1 MDWNWFFSSFA
12 QSSAAIVGI
21 FGAFL
26 ITKIL
31 NNQALF
37 SQKNSRAKDV
47 IVECKRVIDLSKNR
61 YFNWYNKHKNKEE
74 YEKLIEMLKEGSDLS
89 ATEFY
94 SELNFSIFTPKDD
107 IVQKIQIII
116 NNYEEEKRKKEE
128 ELRQRASIYAARN
141 LGRIYAESMP
151 YEIRLP
157 TNVNL
162 IGELNKE
169 RELIDKTLGDVKHH
183 IRMAQN
189 MINEISGNPE
199 CSSLITKMLVFV
211 GFLFFFGVIYPLS
224 FLPVNIGKDISLS
237 FDFYVIISNFFSMK
251 GFFLIL
257 LSIVFYS
264 ILITFFLL
272 NIKLKY
278 SNELISELMECEKL
292 SSYSE
297 YFAIME
303 ENKKNNESNI
313 SQE

>member
-1 MDWNWFFSSFA
+1 
-12 QSSAAIVGI
+12 
-21 FGAFL
+21 
-26 ITKIL
+26 
-31 NNQALF
+31 
-37 SQKNSRAKDV
+37 
-47 IVECKRVIDLSKNR
+47 
-61 YFNWYNKHKNKEE
+61 
-74 YEKLIEMLKEGSDLS
+74 
-89 ATEFY
+89 
-94 SELNFSIFTPKDD
+94 
-107 IVQKIQIII
+107 
-116 NNYEEEKRKKEE
+116 
-128 ELRQRASIYAARN
+128 
-141 LGRIYAESMP
+141 MP

-157 TNVNL
+157 TNINL

-199 CSSLITKMLVFV
+199 CSGLITKMLMFV

-224 FLPVNIGKDISLS
+224 FLPVNIGKEINLS
-237 FDFYVIISNFFSMK
+237 FDFYVIISNLFSMK

-297 YFAIME
+297 YFVIME
-303 ENKKNNESNI
+303 ENKKKNESNI
-313 SQE
+313 TQE

>member
-37 SQKNSRAKDV
+37 SQKNSRAKNV
-47 IVECKRVIDLSKNR
+47 IVECKRVMDLSKNR
-61 YFNWYNKHKNKEE
+61 YFNWYNKHKNEEE
-74 YEKLIEMLKEGSDLS
+74 YKKLIEMLKEGSDLS

-107 IVQKIQIII
+107 VIQKIQIIK
-116 NNYEEEKRKKEE
+116 NNYKEEKRKKEE
-128 ELRQRASIYAARN
+128 ELRQRASIYSARN
-141 LGRIYAESMP
+141 SGRVYAESVP

-157 TNVNL
+157 TNINL

-199 CSSLITKMLVFV
+199 CSGLITKMLMFV

-224 FLPVNIGKDISLS
+224 FLPVNI
-237 FDFYVIISNFFSMK
+237 
-251 GFFLIL
+251 
-257 LSIVFYS
+257 
-264 ILITFFLL
+264 
-272 NIKLKY
+272 
-278 SNELISELMECEKL
+278 
-292 SSYSE
+292 
-297 YFAIME
+297 
-303 ENKKNNESNI
+303 
-313 SQE
+313 